1 MGYGLRCRSHRS
13 GTECIMSGIR
23 EYREVR
29 MKTVVKGVA
38 LAFGFALFQGC
49 AGKAT
54 MPTAQP
60 TPQDEVQ
67 GRGGYGE
74 QPEEQVAGAVARLES
89 EEESGGSFATMVDM
103 IRGRVAGLEIAED
116 ISGDITVRIRGDL
129 SNVPPL
135 LVVDG
140 VSVPAYSFSSTL
152 RSMNPQDVLRIQVLK
167 DTGSTASY
175 GMRGA
180 HGVILIRLKRR

>member
-1 MGYGLRCRSHRS
+1 
-13 GTECIMSGIR
+13 MSGIR

-29 MKTVVKGVA
+29 MKTAVKGVA
-38 LAFGFALFQGC
+38 LALGFALFQGC
-49 AGKAT
+49 AGKAS

-60 TPQDEVQ
+60 TPQDEAP
-67 GRGGYGE
+67 RGYGE

-89 EEESGGSFATMVDM
+89 EEESGGSFTTMVDM
-103 IRGRVAGLEIAED
+103 LRGRVAGLEIAEGPG
-116 ISGDITVRIRGDL
+116 GDITIRIRGDH

-152 RSMNPQDVLRIQVLK
+152 RSMSPRDVKSIQVLK
-167 DTGSTASY
+167 DAGSTSSY
-175 GMRGA
+175 GIRGA